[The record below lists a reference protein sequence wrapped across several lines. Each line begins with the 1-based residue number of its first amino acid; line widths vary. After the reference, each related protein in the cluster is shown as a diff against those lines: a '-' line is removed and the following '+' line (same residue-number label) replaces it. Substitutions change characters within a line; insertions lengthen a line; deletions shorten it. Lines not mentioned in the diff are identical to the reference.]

1 MDEEGLDKALEYKPP
16 TSGEVQK
23 LLLLDAGTEVNR
35 TKKNK
40 RTIRYFFFCFLGSV
54 DKRVLSLMEGETTSD
69 VMIDEDGRPVWI
81 YGMAKAFAMMDTC
94 GGVGNIIANIK
105 NGKKKGTELAEA
117 VEGEEKQKTTR
128 KKEWINDDKK
138 KCSWPEAAKQFNY
151 HIGITKEWSDNTQK
165 MEKIAKWEV
174 FCGIAKPEGRSA
186 AQKRE
191 DSYSSSRRQA
201 KKARLSLTQ
210 MPTLTNVLNLL
221 SDDEE
226 DDYDDSGNGMP
237 VSVQL

>member
-1 MDEEGLDKALEYKPP
+1 VEEEGIDKALDYEPP

-23 LLLLDAGTEVNR
+23 LLLLDAGMEVNQ
-35 TKKNK
+35 TEKNK
-40 RTIRYFFFCFLGSV
+40 RTIHYFFFCFLGSV

-69 VMIDEDGRPVWI
+69 VMMDEDGRPVWI

-94 GGVGNIIANIK
+94 GGISNIIANIK
-105 NGKKKGTELAEA
+105 KGKKKGTEQAEA
-117 VEGEEKQKTTR
+117 VEGGEKQKTTR

-138 KCSWPEAAKQFNY
+138 KGSWPEAAKQFDH
-151 HIGITKEWSDNTQK
+151 HIAITKGWSKDTRK

-174 FCGIAKPEGRSA
+174 FCGIAKPEERSA

-201 KKARLSLTQ
+201 KKAKLSSTQ

-221 SDDEE
+221 SNDEE
-226 DDYDDSGNGMP
+226 DDNDDSGNGMP
-237 VSVQL
+237 VSFKI